1 MKMKLEINTIE
12 RPWVNTSL
20 PTLDLKNQKESLFEI
35 SQEVAKVLGFTDTQT
50 IQLVLTGQN
59 KEYIIT
65 LY

>member
-20 PTLDLKNQKESLFEI
+20 PILDLKNQKEALFKI
-35 SQEVAKVLGFTDTQT
+35 SQEVAKVLGFTDTQVV
-50 IQLVLTGQN
+50 QLVLTGQY

-65 LY
+65 LD